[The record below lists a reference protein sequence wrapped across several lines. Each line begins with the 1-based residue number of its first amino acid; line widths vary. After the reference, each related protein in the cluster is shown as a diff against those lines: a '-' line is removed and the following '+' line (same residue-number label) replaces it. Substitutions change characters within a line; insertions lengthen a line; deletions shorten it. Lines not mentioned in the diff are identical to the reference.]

1 MGRGDSLLNRRDER
15 RRALLGMWGN
25 AIATSSAGLKSLNR
39 LTVIDY
45 RYDYGETR
53 YITLAKIE
61 NRVYVVAFTLRLSNI
76 RLISARKANKKEVKR
91 YENR

>member
-1 MGRGDSLLNRRDER
+1 MFEWDEQKAER
-15 RRALLGMWGN
+15 NQFKHSVNFLF
-25 AIATSSAGLKSLNR
+25 ATRVFDDENR

-53 YITLAKIE
+53 YTTLAKIE